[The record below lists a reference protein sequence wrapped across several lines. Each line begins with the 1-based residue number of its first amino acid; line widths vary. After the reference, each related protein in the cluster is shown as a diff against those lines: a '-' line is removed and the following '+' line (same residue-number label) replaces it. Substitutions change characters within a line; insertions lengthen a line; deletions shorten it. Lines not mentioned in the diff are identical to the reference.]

1 MADTIKSSS
10 ELAVGLDYTDG
21 EKTKTIFLKIP
32 NPVPNPTESIIKT
45 QVGNFIAQQIVNS
58 PSGEQFSATSIGTAY
73 TLDEEKI
80 DIDIE
85 G

>member
-10 ELAVGLDYTDG
+10 ELAVGLDYTDVDK
-21 EKTKTIFLKIP
+21 EKTVYLKIP
-32 NPVPNPTESIIKT
+32 NPSSGLTESTIRT
-45 QVGNFIAQQIVNS
+45 QVGTFINQNIVKS
-58 PSGEQFSATSIGTAY
+58 PAGTEFSTTSIGTAY

-80 DIDIE
+80 DIDID

>member
-21 EKTKTIFLKIP
+21 EKTKTIYLKIP
-32 NPVPNPTESIIKT
+32 NPISNPTQSTIKT
-45 QVGNFIAQQIVNS
+45 QVGNFIAQQILNS
-58 PSGEQFSATSIGTAY
+58 PSGEPFSTTSIGTAY

-80 DIDIE
+80 DIDID